1 VTGVVQIGG
10 TPYAIVTAPN
20 EPSSRYVRAGQ
31 RLSNGQVLVRRIE
44 MNTGVEPVVV
54 LEQFG
59 VEVVRAIG
67 EGGAPS
73 TGETPAAAAPSASGQ
88 PAV

>member
-1 VTGVVQIGG
+1 VQIGG

-20 EPSSRYVRAGQ
+20 EPTSRYVRAGQ

-44 MNTGVEPVVV
+44 MNTGIEPVVV

-59 VEVVRAIG
+59 VEVVRSIG
-67 EGGAPS
+67 EGGAPGAG
-73 TGETPAAAAPSASGQ
+73 TTPAAAVPNSSGQ
-88 PAV
+88 SAG